1 LIAAAIGIG
10 AIAGLRS
17 MTAPAIV
24 SWATEEK
31 WIHSRS
37 RPLAFLKS
45 KKTASLISALA
56 VGELVADKLP
66 GTPNRTEPAGLAV
79 RVLTGGFSA
88 GALCASKGRLVA
100 AGAVLGGL
108 AAIAGAFIGC
118 ATRRQLHEQFHLSD
132 TALAVAE
139 DAIAIGGGVLLVR
152 NV

>member
-1 LIAAAIGIG
+1 
-10 AIAGLRS
+10 
-17 MTAPAIV
+17 
-24 SWATEEK
+24 
-31 WIHSRS
+31 
-37 RPLAFLKS
+37 LKS

-100 AGAVLGGL
+100 ADAILGGL
-108 AAIAGAFIGC
+108 AAIAGAFIGY
-118 ATRRQLHEQFHLSD
+118 ATRRRLHENFHLSD
-132 TALAVAE
+132 IALAVAE